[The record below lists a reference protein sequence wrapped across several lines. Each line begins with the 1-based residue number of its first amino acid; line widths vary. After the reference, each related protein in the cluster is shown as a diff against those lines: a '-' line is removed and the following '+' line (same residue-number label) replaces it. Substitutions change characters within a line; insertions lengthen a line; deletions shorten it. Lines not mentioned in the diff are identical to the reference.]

1 MKNLLRFIAIAV
13 VAIALYAFSAKTEE
27 KVINVVIDAGHG
39 GDDKG
44 AVYKTF
50 TEKDITALVANKI
63 KELNKDVTITI
74 HLTRSDDQ
82 MLTLPERAN
91 MINQIN
97 PDLFISLHVNANAN
111 SESNGVEAFIAKESL
126 FKEQSQVLAHSL
138 VQKLSKASNVA
149 ARGVNEAPFFLLKKV
164 NCPGIVL
171 ELGFISNEDDRS
183 YLTKDENQVQIANTI
198 LDFVSTIK

>member
-1 MKNLLRFIAIAV
+1 MKNLLRFIAISF

-39 GDDKG
+39 GNDSG

-50 TEKDITALVANKI
+50 AEKDITALVANKV
-63 KELNKDVTITI
+63 KELNKDVTIII
-74 HLTRSDDQ
+74 HLTRIDDQ

-111 SESNGVEAFIAKESL
+111 SESNGVEAFVTKESL
-126 FKEQSQVLAHSL
+126 FKEQSQVLAYSL
-138 VQKLSKASNVA
+138 VQKLSKASNVV

-164 NCPGIVL
+164 DCPGIVL
-171 ELGFISNEDDRS
+171 ELGFISNENDRS